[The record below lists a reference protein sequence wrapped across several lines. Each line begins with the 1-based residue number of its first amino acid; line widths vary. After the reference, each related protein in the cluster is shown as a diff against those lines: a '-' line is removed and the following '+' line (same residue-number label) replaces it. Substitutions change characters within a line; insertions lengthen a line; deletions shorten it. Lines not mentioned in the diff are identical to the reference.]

1 MPGPLQHG
9 FSHDR
14 KEEVNRV
21 KEALTTG
28 TTASVFFDN
37 GIVIMLE
44 ACFFFA
50 VFDSLTK
57 YLIDSF
63 TTGEIVFV
71 RFCFGAIMMLPSLLR
86 QRSAIRSKDYF
97 LLMLRGLSG
106 AGTFYLTLLAF
117 RSGPLSVTMVLF
129 FTNPL
134 WALFLG
140 ALFLKE
146 HLTWER
152 TLCVVTAIIGIAVLI
167 RPWGEGIALSHLYGL
182 AAGVL
187 GGANSVMTRRLRA
200 RISSRVIYAFHC
212 FVGTVI
218 SVPFLFGRV
227 RIPALMDGTVLLIA
241 AAFGLLGQVAM
252 NHGFRFVRAA
262 EGSTLLMVESI
273 LTAVVGIILF
283 HEPFTLTFVAGATMI
298 LGSGI
303 YLGLRTGNDM
313 IDID

>member
-1 MPGPLQHG
+1 M
-9 FSHDR
+9 
-14 KEEVNRV
+14 NRV
-21 KEALTTG
+21 NEALTSG
-28 TTASVFFDN
+28 TTASIFFDN

-97 LLMLRGLSG
+97 LLMLRALSG

-117 RSGPLSVTMVLF
+117 RSGALSVTMVLF

-187 GGANSVMTRRLRA
+187 GGANSVMTRHLRA

-218 SVPFLFGRV
+218 SVPFLFGHV

-283 HEPFTLTFVAGATMI
+283 NEPFTLTFVAGATMI

>member
-1 MPGPLQHG
+1 M
-9 FSHDR
+9 
-14 KEEVNRV
+14 NRAG
-21 KEALTTG
+21 ETLTSG
-28 TTASVFFDN
+28 STASIFYDN

-57 YLIDSF
+57 YLVGSF

-71 RFCFGAIMMLPSLLR
+71 RFAFGALMMLPSLLR
-86 QRSAIRSKDYF
+86 QRIGLRGNDYF
-97 LLMLRGLSG
+97 LLIFRGLSG
-106 AGTFYLTLLAF
+106 AGAFYLTLLAF
-117 RSGPLSVTMVLF
+117 RSGALSVTMVLF

-134 WALFLG
+134 WALLLG
-140 ALFLKE
+140 AVFLKE
-146 HLTWER
+146 RLTWER
-152 TLCVVTAIIGIAVLI
+152 TLCVVTAILGIAVLVH
-167 RPWGEGIALSHLYGL
+167 PWGKGIERSHLFGL

-187 GGANSVMTRRLRA
+187 GGANSVMTRHLRA

-212 FVGTVI
+212 FVGTLI

-227 RIPALMDGTVLLIA
+227 RMPGLMDGTILLTA
-241 AAFGLLGQVAM
+241 AVFGLLGQVAM

-262 EGSTLLMVESI
+262 EGATLLMAESV
-273 LTAVVGIILF
+273 LTALVGVILF
-283 HEPFTLTFVAGATMI
+283 HEPFTFTFVAGATMI

-313 IDID
+313 IDTD